1 MRSLPTTP
9 NHIPDPVRSRLRG
22 YNSDGRNL
30 KTESC
35 SDVFLYTHPL
45 KPGLVLKSRDV
56 RLRPQEP
63 DLLAETIALTWL
75 QDKLSVPEY
84 RCFHVEGN
92 MQYLLMT
99 QLEGVSG
106 IHPESTGDP
115 ARLVQEF
122 ARGLREI
129 HALDIGSCPMD
140 WRTSRFFPWAE
151 DLINDGVF
159 DDRITAGG
167 TRDRLREE
175 LDAVRA
181 ALPDEEDLVFTHGDY
196 CLPNV
201 LFIDGELTGY
211 IDLGF
216 AGVGDRYIDFVSAS
230 WTIQRNL
237 GEEWISPF
245 FHAYGL
251 EHPDREKMGTWQS
264 VFEFVFQ

>member
-1 MRSLPTTP
+1 MTVDDLPA
-9 NHIPDPVRSRLRG
+9 PVRARLRN
-22 YNSDGRNL
+22 YTKDDRNL
-30 KTESC
+30 RTESC
-35 SDVFLYTHPL
+35 SSVFLYTHPL
-45 KPGLVLKSRDV
+45 KPGLILKTRDV

-75 QDKLSVPEY
+75 QDKLSVSEY

-92 MQYLLMT
+92 MQYLLMS

-122 ARGLREI
+122 ARGLQEV
-129 HALDIGSCPMD
+129 HALGIGSCPMD
-140 WRTSRFFPWAE
+140 WRRSRFFQWAE
-151 DLINDGVF
+151 GLIESGAL
-159 DDRITAGG
+159 DDQLKEGEHRTI
-167 TRDRLREE
+167 L
-175 LDAVRA
+175 LDKLSDIKEAV
-181 ALPDEEDLVFTHGDY
+181 PEEEDLVFTHGDY

-201 LFIDGELTGY
+201 LFTDGKLTGF

-216 AGVGDRYIDFVSAS
+216 AGVGDRYLDFVSAS

-251 EHPDREKMGTWQS
+251 EHPDQEKMKAWQS